1 MGSLVMLN
9 SKTCVKH
16 FCTWVGSP
24 VFIRPAW
31 AGSPKCTI
39 LHAVRFITEPKF
51 HSTKGDNHAQSNNRT
66 PKEQG
71 LTLRARPAFPKS
83 VFTAGT
89 ARRTAEYQKRRAGP
103 DAEGPSNNTS
113 ERRRGSSKV
122 PVPPYPLTTSEWA
135 KLKEASTKPDRF
147 AIQMMEGLLVSGA
160 DVDIAKSLLSYEALE
175 RGTLPYELL
184 LRYLTLCVMGGHHSE
199 VFDTYDIMRSCF
211 KTLDTGASSLFV
223 KGFSRTDRWREA
235 LVVLEGMKKALLPS
249 PGNYGDVIAGAA
261 RHGDTDT
268 SWMLYDELL
277 EKGLP
282 PHKDTWQC
290 LFQSGIDV
298 HEHEDKL
305 LSILSYMRDNQIYPE
320 EPLVKTIKAWF
331 ESGECKGCKAPLESI
346 QLTKEE
352 YAQLKDRVMKDVI
365 EGKDIFNK
373 TTPEELES
381 FKSFV
386 KRRPPFDVVIDGLNV
401 ANTTPKA
408 AHSETL
414 LEVIS
419 ELKQQGLNILVL
431 GRKHMLRP
439 SWNCDRQ
446 NMNKIKQKAHCFF
459 TENISRLKCVP
470 DAQTHRFISLLEIM
484 TSFHEHFN
492 RVLFLILDNCHR
504 SEDDPFL
511 LYATLHSGDHCQFLS
526 RDLMRDHKACFPDS
540 VTRRLFF
547 KWQRGHQLVISQ
559 YIPGKPVR
567 FQRNDTYDTIVQ
579 TTGRSWHIPYDEIG
593 GNRAT
598 YEVPQNWLCLTQEH

>member
-9 SKTCVKH
+9 SRTCVKH

-24 VFIRPAW
+24 VFIRPAL
-31 AGSPKCTI
+31 AGSPKYNI
-39 LHAVRFITEPKF
+39 LHTVRFIIEPKF
-51 HSTKGDNHAQSNNRT
+51 HSTKGDKHAQSYNRT
-66 PKEQG
+66 PKEKG
-71 LTLRARPAFPKS
+71 LTLRARPAFPNS

-89 ARRTAEYQKRRAGP
+89 ARRTAEYLKRRAGP

-122 PVPPYPLTTSEWA
+122 PVPPHPLTTSEWA

-147 AIQMMEGLLVSGA
+147 AIQMMEGLLVSRA

-175 RGTLPYELL
+175 KGTLSYELL

-223 KGFSRTDRWREA
+223 KGFSQTERWREA

-261 RHGDTDT
+261 LHGDTDT

-277 EKGLP
+277 DQGLP

-290 LFQSGIDV
+290 LFQRGIGER
-298 HEHEDKL
+298 EHEDKL

-320 EPLVKTIKAWF
+320 EPLVKTIKVWF
-331 ESGECKGCKAPLESI
+331 ESLPDQKWSGRFSSVAPSGECKSCKAPLESI

-419 ELKQQGLNILVL
+419 ELEQQGLNILVL

-439 SWNCDRQ
+439 SWNWDRQ

-459 TENISRLKCVP
+459 TENIS
-470 DAQTHRFISLLEIM
+470 
-484 TSFHEHFN
+484 
-492 RVLFLILDNCHR
+492 
-504 SEDDPFL
+504 EDDPFL
-511 LYATLHSGDHCQFLS
+511 LYATLHSGDHCHFLS

-547 KWQRGHQLVISQ
+547 KWQRGHQLVISH
-559 YIPGKPVR
+559 YTPGKRVL
-567 FQRNDTYDTIVQ
+567 FQVGLGLGDFQQLIRVLKN
-579 TTGRSWHIPYDEIG
+579 
-593 GNRAT
+593 
-598 YEVPQNWLCLTQEH
+598 

>member
-16 FCTWVGSP
+16 FCTWVGSR

-31 AGSPKCTI
+31 AGSPKCKI
-39 LHAVRFITEPKF
+39 LHTVRFITEPKF

-71 LTLRARPAFPKS
+71 LTLRAKPAFPNS

-89 ARRTAEYQKRRAGP
+89 ARRTAEYQKRRGGP

-122 PVPPYPLTTSEWA
+122 AVPPYPLSTSEWA

-147 AIQMMEGLLVSGA
+147 AIQMMEGLLVSRA

-175 RGTLPYELL
+175 NGTLPYELL

-223 KGFSRTDRWREA
+223 KGFSQTDRWREA

-249 PGNYGDVIAGAA
+249 PGNYGDIIAGAA

-277 EKGLP
+277 DKGLP

-331 ESGECKGCKAPLESI
+331 E
-346 QLTKEE
+346 
-352 YAQLKDRVMKDVI
+352 R
-365 EGKDIFNK
+365 
-373 TTPEELES
+373 
-381 FKSFV
+381 
-386 KRRPPFDVVIDGLNV
+386 
-401 ANTTPKA
+401 
-408 AHSETL
+408 
-414 LEVIS
+414 
-419 ELKQQGLNILVL
+419 
-431 GRKHMLRP
+431 
-439 SWNCDRQ
+439 
-446 NMNKIKQKAHCFF
+446 
-459 TENISRLKCVP
+459 
-470 DAQTHRFISLLEIM
+470 
-484 TSFHEHFN
+484 
-492 RVLFLILDNCHR
+492 
-504 SEDDPFL
+504 
-511 LYATLHSGDHCQFLS
+511 
-526 RDLMRDHKACFPDS
+526 
-540 VTRRLFF
+540 
-547 KWQRGHQLVISQ
+547 
-559 YIPGKPVR
+559 
-567 FQRNDTYDTIVQ
+567 
-579 TTGRSWHIPYDEIG
+579 
-593 GNRAT
+593 
-598 YEVPQNWLCLTQEH
+598 